1 MICEVYPPMN
11 AIDRLRCRTFQAI
24 FRAALPFLPYRQPKL
39 LGRMRD
45 IAPVLRQKK
54 IASVLLIVDEGLRE
68 LNLIAPLEKSL
79 ERAHISYAMHIQRN
93 PIPTIYDI
101 EDAHKLY
108 VKAGAKAII
117 AIGGGASIDCAKVA
131 GARIARPTLSVAQ
144 MAGILRIRRK
154 TPMLIAIP
162 SAAGTGSE
170 ATLDAVITSDE
181 HRHPYT
187 ILDFSLIPEYTVFDA
202 QLSLHQSPQ
211 STANGAM
218 DALTH
223 AVEAYIGRSTNKL
236 TRTMAEE
243 AVLLLSRN
251 MRPAF
256 ENGSN
261 LRVRQRMLRAS
272 YCAGVTFTRS
282 YVGYVHAIAHTL
294 SVQYGIEHG
303 MANAVVL
310 PHMLRHYGLSC
321 SGKLARLA
329 YNSDLVSRN
338 VDENVAA
345 RRFIRWIEKTNKSF
359 GFPAG
364 FAQIR
369 EEDIAEMAQIA
380 AKEANPLYPVPQ
392 LMDASELEVV
402 YRKLMIKEEPE
413 A

>member
-1 MICEVYPPMN
+1 MN
-11 AIDRLRCRTFQAI
+11 AIDRLRCRTFQTI
-24 FRAALPFLPYRQPKL
+24 FRMALPFLPYRQPKL
-39 LGRMRD
+39 LGRLRD
-45 IAPVLRQKK
+45 IAPLLRQKN
-54 IASVLLIVDEGLRE
+54 IASVLLIADEGLRE
-68 LNLIAPLEKSL
+68 LELTAPLEKSL
-79 ERAHISYAMHIQRN
+79 ERAHISCAIHVQRN
-93 PIPTIYDI
+93 PIPTISDI
-101 EDAHKLY
+101 ESAHKLY
-108 VKAGAKAII
+108 IKSAAKAII

-144 MAGILRIRRK
+144 MSGLLRIRRR

-162 SAAGTGSE
+162 SVAGTGSE

-187 ILDFSLIPEYTVFDA
+187 ILDFSLIPEYNVFDA
-202 QLSLHQSPQ
+202 QLSVHLSPQ
-211 STANGAM
+211 NTAINAM

-223 AVEAYIGRSTNKL
+223 AIEAYIGRSTNRFSRK
-236 TRTMAEE
+236 MAEE
-243 AVLLLSRN
+243 AVMLLSRN
-251 MRPAF
+251 MRAAY

-261 LRVRQRMLRAS
+261 LRVRQRMLRAA

-294 SVQYGIEHG
+294 SDQYGIEHG
-303 MANAVVL
+303 LANAVVL

-329 YNSDLVSRN
+329 YNADLVSRN

-345 RRFIRWIEKTNKSF
+345 RRFIRWIEKTNRTF

-364 FAQIR
+364 FSQIR
-369 EEDIAEMAQIA
+369 EEDIAEMAKTA

-402 YRKLMIKEEPE
+402 YRMLMIKEEPK

>member
-1 MICEVYPPMN
+1 MN
-11 AIDRLRCRTFQAI
+11 AIDRLRCRTFQTI
-24 FRAALPFLPYRQPKL
+24 FRMALPFLPYRQPKL
-39 LGRMRD
+39 LGRLRD
-45 IAPVLRQKK
+45 IAPLLRQKK
-54 IASVLLIVDEGLRE
+54 ISSVLLIADEGLRE
-68 LNLIAPLEKSL
+68 LELTAPLEKSL
-79 ERAHISYAMHIQRN
+79 ERTHISCAIHVQRN
-93 PIPTIYDI
+93 PIPTISDI
-101 EDAHKLY
+101 ESAHKLY
-108 VKAGAKAII
+108 IKSGAKAII

-144 MAGILRIRRK
+144 MSGLLRIRRK

-162 SAAGTGSE
+162 SVAGTGSE

-187 ILDFSLIPEYTVFDA
+187 ILDFSLIPEYNVFDA
-202 QLSLHQSPQ
+202 QLSVHLSPQ
-211 STANGAM
+211 NTAINAM

-223 AVEAYIGRSTNKL
+223 AIEAYIGRSTNRFSRK
-236 TRTMAEE
+236 MAEE
-243 AVLLLSRN
+243 AVMLLSRN
-251 MRPAF
+251 MRAAY

-261 LRVRQRMLRAS
+261 LRVRQRMLRAA

-294 SVQYGIEHG
+294 SDQYGIEHG
-303 MANAVVL
+303 LANAVVL

-329 YNSDLVSRN
+329 YNADLVSRN

-345 RRFIRWIEKTNKSF
+345 RRFIRWIEKQNRTF

-364 FAQIR
+364 FSQIR
-369 EEDIAEMAQIA
+369 EADIAEMAKTA

-402 YRKLMIKEEPE
+402 YRMLMIKEESK

>member
-1 MICEVYPPMN
+1 MN
-11 AIDRLRCRTFQAI
+11 AIDRLRCRTFQTI
-24 FRAALPFLPYRQPKL
+24 FRMALPFLPYRQPKL
-39 LGRMRD
+39 LGRLRD
-45 IAPVLRQKK
+45 IAPLLRQKK
-54 IASVLLIVDEGLRE
+54 ISSVLLIADEGLRE
-68 LNLIAPLEKSL
+68 PELTAPLEKSL
-79 ERAHISYAMHIQRN
+79 ERAHISCAIHVQRN
-93 PIPTIYDI
+93 PIPTISDI
-101 EDAHKLY
+101 ESAHKLY
-108 VKAGAKAII
+108 IKSGAKAII

-144 MAGILRIRRK
+144 MSGLLRIRRK

-162 SAAGTGSE
+162 SVAGTGSE

-181 HRHPYT
+181 YRHPYT
-187 ILDFSLIPEYTVFDA
+187 ILDFSLIPEYNVFDA
-202 QLSLHQSPQ
+202 QLSVHLSPQ
-211 STANGAM
+211 NTAINAM

-223 AVEAYIGRSTNKL
+223 AIEAYIGRSTNRFSRK
-236 TRTMAEE
+236 MAEE
-243 AVLLLSRN
+243 AVMLLSRN
-251 MRPAF
+251 MRAAY

-261 LRVRQRMLRAS
+261 LRVRQRMLRAA

-294 SVQYGIEHG
+294 SDQYGIEHG
-303 MANAVVL
+303 LANAVVL

-329 YNSDLVSRN
+329 YNADLVSRN

-345 RRFIRWIEKTNKSF
+345 RRFIRWIEKQNRTF

-364 FAQIR
+364 FSQIR
-369 EEDIAEMAQIA
+369 EADIAEMAKTA

-402 YRKLMIKEEPE
+402 YRMLMIKEESK

>member
-1 MICEVYPPMN
+1 MN
-11 AIDRLRCRTFQAI
+11 AIDRLRCRTFQTI
-24 FRAALPFLPYRQPKL
+24 FRMALPFLPYRQPKL
-39 LGRMRD
+39 LGRLRD
-45 IAPVLRQKK
+45 IAPLLRQKN
-54 IASVLLIVDEGLRE
+54 IASVLLIADEGLRE
-68 LNLIAPLEKSL
+68 LELTAPLEKSL
-79 ERAHISYAMHIQRN
+79 ERAHISCAIHVQRN
-93 PIPTIYDI
+93 PIPTISDI
-101 EDAHKLY
+101 ESAHKLY
-108 VKAGAKAII
+108 IKSAAKAII

-144 MAGILRIRRK
+144 MSGLLRIRRR

-162 SAAGTGSE
+162 SVAGTGSE

-187 ILDFSLIPEYTVFDA
+187 ILDFSLIPEYNVFDA
-202 QLSLHQSPQ
+202 QLSVHLSPQ
-211 STANGAM
+211 NTAINAM

-223 AVEAYIGRSTNKL
+223 AIEAYIGRSTNRFSRK
-236 TRTMAEE
+236 MAEE
-243 AVLLLSRN
+243 AVMLLSRN
-251 MRPAF
+251 MRAAY

-261 LRVRQRMLRAS
+261 LRVRQRMLRAA

-294 SVQYGIEHG
+294 SDQYGIEHG
-303 MANAVVL
+303 LANAVVL

-329 YNSDLVSRN
+329 YNADLVSRH

-345 RRFIRWIEKTNKSF
+345 RRFIRWIEKTNRTF

-364 FAQIR
+364 FSQIR
-369 EEDIAEMAQIA
+369 EEDIAEMAKTA

-402 YRKLMIKEEPE
+402 YRMLMIKEEPK

>member
-1 MICEVYPPMN
+1 MN
-11 AIDRLRCRTFQAI
+11 AIDRLRCRTFQTI
-24 FRAALPFLPYRQPKL
+24 FRMALPFLPYRQPKL
-39 LGRMRD
+39 LGRLRD
-45 IAPVLRQKK
+45 IAPLLRQKK
-54 IASVLLIVDEGLRE
+54 ISSVLLIADEGLRE
-68 LNLIAPLEKSL
+68 LELTAPLEKSL
-79 ERAHISYAMHIQRN
+79 ERAHISCAIHVQRN
-93 PIPTIYDI
+93 PIPTISDI
-101 EDAHKLY
+101 ESAHKLY
-108 VKAGAKAII
+108 IKSGAKAII

-144 MAGILRIRRK
+144 MSGLLRIRRK

-162 SAAGTGSE
+162 SGAGTGSE

-187 ILDFSLIPEYTVFDA
+187 ILDFSLIPEYNVFDA
-202 QLSLHQSPQ
+202 QLSVHLSPQ
-211 STANGAM
+211 NTAINAM

-223 AVEAYIGRSTNKL
+223 AIEAYIGRSTNRFSRK
-236 TRTMAEE
+236 MAEE
-243 AVLLLSRN
+243 AVMLLSRN
-251 MRPAF
+251 MRAAY

-261 LRVRQRMLRAS
+261 LRVRQRMLRAA

-294 SVQYGIEHG
+294 SDQYGIEHG
-303 MANAVVL
+303 LANAVVL

-329 YNSDLVSRN
+329 YNADLVSRN

-345 RRFIRWIEKTNKSF
+345 RRFIRWIEKQNRTF

-364 FAQIR
+364 FSQIR
-369 EEDIAEMAQIA
+369 EADIAEMAKTA

-402 YRKLMIKEEPE
+402 YRMLMIKEESK

>member
-1 MICEVYPPMN
+1 MN
-11 AIDRLRCRTFQAI
+11 AIDRLRCRTFQTI
-24 FRAALPFLPYRQPKL
+24 FRMALPFLPYRQPKL
-39 LGRMRD
+39 LGRLRD
-45 IAPVLRQKK
+45 IAPLLRQKN
-54 IASVLLIVDEGLRE
+54 IASVLLIADEGLRE
-68 LNLIAPLEKSL
+68 LELTAPLEKSL
-79 ERAHISYAMHIQRN
+79 EHAHISCAIHVQRN
-93 PIPTIYDI
+93 PIPTISDI
-101 EDAHKLY
+101 ESAHKLY
-108 VKAGAKAII
+108 IKSAAKAII

-144 MAGILRIRRK
+144 MSGLLRIRRR

-162 SAAGTGSE
+162 SVAGTGSE

-187 ILDFSLIPEYTVFDA
+187 ILDFSLIPEYNVFDA
-202 QLSLHQSPQ
+202 QLSVHLSPQ
-211 STANGAM
+211 NTAINAM

-223 AVEAYIGRSTNKL
+223 AIEAYIGRSTNRFSRK
-236 TRTMAEE
+236 MAEE
-243 AVLLLSRN
+243 AVMLLSRN
-251 MRPAF
+251 MRAAY

-261 LRVRQRMLRAS
+261 LRVRQRMLRAA

-294 SVQYGIEHG
+294 SDQYGIEHG
-303 MANAVVL
+303 LANAVVL

-329 YNSDLVSRN
+329 YNADLVSRN

-345 RRFIRWIEKTNKSF
+345 RRFIRWIEKTNRTF

-364 FAQIR
+364 FSQIR
-369 EEDIAEMAQIA
+369 EEDIAEMAKTA

-402 YRKLMIKEEPE
+402 YRMLMIKEEPK

>member
-1 MICEVYPPMN
+1 MN

-24 FRAALPFLPYRQPKL
+24 FRMALPFLPYRQPKL
-39 LGRMRD
+39 LGRLRD
-45 IAPVLRQKK
+45 IAPLLRQKN
-54 IASVLLIVDEGLRE
+54 ITSVLLIADEGLRE
-68 LNLIAPLEKSL
+68 LELTAPLEKSL
-79 ERAHISYAMHIQRN
+79 ERAHISCAIHVQRN
-93 PIPTIYDI
+93 PIPTISDI
-101 EDAHKLY
+101 ESAHKLY
-108 VKAGAKAII
+108 IKSGAKAII

-144 MAGILRIRRK
+144 MSGILRIRRR

-162 SAAGTGSE
+162 SVAGTGSE

-187 ILDFSLIPEYTVFDA
+187 ILDFSLIPEYNVFDA
-202 QLSLHQSPQ
+202 QLSVHLSPQ
-211 STANGAM
+211 NTAINAM

-223 AVEAYIGRSTNKL
+223 AIEAYIGRSTNRF

-243 AVLLLSRN
+243 AVMLLSRN
-251 MRPAF
+251 MRAAY

-261 LRVRQRMLRAS
+261 LRVRQRMLRAA

-294 SVQYGIEHG
+294 SDQYGIEHG
-303 MANAVVL
+303 LANAVVL

-329 YNSDLVSRN
+329 YNADLVSRN

-345 RRFIRWIEKTNKSF
+345 RRFIRWIEKMNRTF
-359 GFPAG
+359 GFPSG
-364 FAQIR
+364 FSQIR
-369 EEDIAEMAQIA
+369 EEDIAEMAKTA

-392 LMDASELEVV
+392 LMDAGELEVV
-402 YRKLMIKEEPE
+402 YRMLMIKEEPQ

>member
-1 MICEVYPPMN
+1 MN
-11 AIDRLRCRTFQAI
+11 AIDRMRCRTFQTI
-24 FRAALPFLPYRQPKL
+24 FRMALPFLPYRQPKL
-39 LGRMRD
+39 LGRLRD
-45 IAPVLRQKK
+45 IAPLLRQKN
-54 IASVLLIVDEGLRE
+54 IASVLLIADEGLRE
-68 LNLIAPLEKSL
+68 LELTAPLEKSL
-79 ERAHISYAMHIQRN
+79 ERAHISCAIHVQRN
-93 PIPTIYDI
+93 PIPTISDI
-101 EDAHKLY
+101 ESAHKLY
-108 VKAGAKAII
+108 IKSAAKAII

-144 MAGILRIRRK
+144 MSGLLRIRRR

-162 SAAGTGSE
+162 SVAGTGSE

-187 ILDFSLIPEYTVFDA
+187 ILDFSLIPEYNVFDA
-202 QLSLHQSPQ
+202 QLSVHLSPQ
-211 STANGAM
+211 NTAINAM

-223 AVEAYIGRSTNKL
+223 AIEAYIGRSTNRFSRK
-236 TRTMAEE
+236 MAEE
-243 AVLLLSRN
+243 AVMLLSRN
-251 MRPAF
+251 MRAAY

-261 LRVRQRMLRAS
+261 LRVRQRMLRAA

-294 SVQYGIEHG
+294 SDQYGIEHG
-303 MANAVVL
+303 LANAVVL

-329 YNSDLVSRN
+329 YNADLVSRH

-345 RRFIRWIEKTNKSF
+345 RRFIRWIEKTNRTF

-364 FAQIR
+364 FSQIR
-369 EEDIAEMAQIA
+369 EEDIAEMAKTA

-402 YRKLMIKEEPE
+402 YRMLMIKEESK

>member
-1 MICEVYPPMN
+1 MN
-11 AIDRLRCRTFQAI
+11 AIDRLRCRTFQTI
-24 FRAALPFLPYRQPKL
+24 FRMALPFLPYRQPKL
-39 LGRMRD
+39 LGRLRD
-45 IAPVLRQKK
+45 IAPLLRQKK
-54 IASVLLIVDEGLRE
+54 ISSVLLIADEGLRE
-68 LNLIAPLEKSL
+68 LELTTPLEKSL
-79 ERAHISYAMHIQRN
+79 ERTHISCAIHVQRN
-93 PIPTIYDI
+93 PIPTISDI
-101 EDAHKLY
+101 ESAHKLY
-108 VKAGAKAII
+108 IKSGAKAII

-144 MAGILRIRRK
+144 MSGLLRIRRK

-162 SAAGTGSE
+162 SVAGTGSE

-181 HRHPYT
+181 YRHPYT
-187 ILDFSLIPEYTVFDA
+187 ILDFSLIPEYNVFDA
-202 QLSLHQSPQ
+202 QLSVHLSPQ
-211 STANGAM
+211 NTAINAM

-223 AVEAYIGRSTNKL
+223 AIEAYIGRSTNRFSRK
-236 TRTMAEE
+236 MAEE
-243 AVLLLSRN
+243 AVMLLSRN
-251 MRPAF
+251 MRAAY

-261 LRVRQRMLRAS
+261 LRVRQRMLRAA

-294 SVQYGIEHG
+294 SDQYGIEHG
-303 MANAVVL
+303 LANAVVL

-329 YNSDLVSRN
+329 YNADLVSRN

-345 RRFIRWIEKTNKSF
+345 RRFIRWIEKQNRTF

-364 FAQIR
+364 FSQIR
-369 EEDIAEMAQIA
+369 EADIAEMAKTA

-402 YRKLMIKEEPE
+402 YRMLMIKEESK

>member
-1 MICEVYPPMN
+1 MN
-11 AIDRLRCRTFQAI
+11 AINRLRCRAFQTV
-24 FRAALPFLPYRQPKL
+24 FRIALPFLPYRQPKL
-39 LGRMRD
+39 LGRLRD
-45 IAPVLRQKK
+45 IAPLLRQKK
-54 IASVLLIVDEGLRE
+54 VPSILLIADEGIHDLG
-68 LNLIAPLEKSL
+68 LTAPLEKSL
-79 ERAHISYAMHIQRN
+79 ERAHIVCTTHVQHN
-93 PIPTIYDI
+93 PIPTLQDI
-101 EDAHKLY
+101 ESACRLY
-108 VKAGAKAII
+108 KKAGAKAIV
-117 AIGGGASIDCAKVA
+117 AIGGGSAIDCAKVA
-131 GARIARPTLSVAQ
+131 GARIARPTRSVAQ
-144 MAGILRIRRK
+144 MAGLLRVMRK
-154 TPMLIAIP
+154 TPLLIAVP

-170 ATLDAVITSDE
+170 ATLDAVITDDE
-181 HRHPYT
+181 HRHPYS

-202 QLSLHQSPQ
+202 QLSLHLSPTN
-211 STANGAM
+211 TAIGAM

-223 AVEAYIGRSTNKL
+223 AIEAYIGRSTNRF
-236 TRTMAEE
+236 TRAMAEE
-243 AVLLLSRN
+243 AVMLLSRN
-251 MRPAF
+251 MRSAY

-282 YVGYVHAIAHTL
+282 YIGYVHAIAHTL
-294 SVQYGIEHG
+294 SAEYGIEHG
-303 MANAVVL
+303 LANAVVL

-345 RRFIRWIEKTNKSF
+345 RRFIRWIEKTNKNF

-364 FAQIR
+364 FSQIR
-369 EEDIAEMAQIA
+369 EEDIPEMARIA

-402 YRKLMIKEEPE
+402 YRKLMIKETPE

>member
-1 MICEVYPPMN
+1 MN
-11 AIDRLRCRTFQAI
+11 AIDRLRCRTFQTI
-24 FRAALPFLPYRQPKL
+24 FRMALPFLPYRQPKL
-39 LGRMRD
+39 LGRLRD
-45 IAPVLRQKK
+45 IAPLLRQKK
-54 IASVLLIVDEGLRE
+54 ISSVLLIADEGLRE
-68 LNLIAPLEKSL
+68 LELTAPLEKSL
-79 ERAHISYAMHIQRN
+79 ERAHISCAIHVQRN
-93 PIPTIYDI
+93 PIPTISDI
-101 EDAHKLY
+101 ESAHKLY
-108 VKAGAKAII
+108 IKSGAKAII

-144 MAGILRIRRK
+144 MSGLLRIRRK

-162 SAAGTGSE
+162 SVAGTGSE

-181 HRHPYT
+181 YRHPYT
-187 ILDFSLIPEYTVFDA
+187 ILDFSLIPEYNVFDA
-202 QLSLHQSPQ
+202 QLSVHLSPQ
-211 STANGAM
+211 NTAINAM

-223 AVEAYIGRSTNKL
+223 AIEAYIGRSTNRFSRK
-236 TRTMAEE
+236 MAEE
-243 AVLLLSRN
+243 AVMLLSRN
-251 MRPAF
+251 MRAAY

-261 LRVRQRMLRAS
+261 LRVRQRMLRAA

-294 SVQYGIEHG
+294 SDQYGIEHG
-303 MANAVVL
+303 LANAVVL

-329 YNSDLVSRN
+329 YNADLVSRN

-345 RRFIRWIEKTNKSF
+345 RRFIRWIEKQNRTF

-364 FAQIR
+364 FSQIR
-369 EEDIAEMAQIA
+369 EADIAEMAKTA

-402 YRKLMIKEEPE
+402 YRMLMIKEESK

>member
-1 MICEVYPPMN
+1 MN
-11 AIDRLRCRTFQAI
+11 AVDRLHCRAFQTI
-24 FRAALPFLPYRQPKL
+24 FRMAQPFLPYRQPKL
-39 LGRMRD
+39 LGRLRD
-45 IAPVLRQKK
+45 IAPLLRQKK
-54 IASVLLIVDEGLRE
+54 IASVLLIADEGLRE
-68 LNLIAPLEKSL
+68 LELTTPLEKSL
-79 ERAHISYAMHIQRN
+79 ERAHISYAIHVQRN
-93 PIPTIYDI
+93 PIPTINDI
-101 EDAHKLY
+101 EAAHKLY
-108 VKAGAKAII
+108 VRSGSKAII

-144 MAGILRIRRK
+144 MSGILRIRRR

-202 QLSLHQSPQ
+202 QLSLHLSPQ
-211 STANGAM
+211 NTAINAM

-223 AVEAYIGRSTNKL
+223 AIEAYIGRSTN
-236 TRTMAEE
+236 RFSRRMAEE
-243 AVLLLSRN
+243 AVMLLSRN
-251 MRPAF
+251 MRAAY
-256 ENGSN
+256 ENGGN
-261 LRVRQRMLRAS
+261 LRVRQRMLRAA

-294 SVQYGIEHG
+294 SDQYGIEHG
-303 MANAVVL
+303 LANAVVL

-321 SGKLARLA
+321 SGRLARLA
-329 YNSDLVSRN
+329 YNADLVSRN

-345 RRFIRWIEKTNKSF
+345 RRFIRWIEKTNKTF

-369 EEDIAEMAQIA
+369 EEDIAEMAKTA

-402 YRKLMIKEEPE
+402 YRMLMIKEEHE

>member
-1 MICEVYPPMN
+1 MN
-11 AIDRLRCRTFQAI
+11 AIDRLRCRTFQTI
-24 FRAALPFLPYRQPKL
+24 FRMALPFLPYRQPKL
-39 LGRMRD
+39 LGRLRD
-45 IAPVLRQKK
+45 IAPLLRQKN
-54 IASVLLIVDEGLRE
+54 ITSVLLIADEGLRE
-68 LNLIAPLEKSL
+68 LELTAPLEKSL
-79 ERAHISYAMHIQRN
+79 ERAHISCAIHVQRN
-93 PIPTIYDI
+93 PIPTISDI
-101 EDAHKLY
+101 ESAHKLY
-108 VKAGAKAII
+108 IKSGAKAII

-144 MAGILRIRRK
+144 MSGILRIRRR

-162 SAAGTGSE
+162 SVAGTGSE

-187 ILDFSLIPEYTVFDA
+187 ILDFSLIPEYNVFDA
-202 QLSLHQSPQ
+202 QLSVHLSPQ
-211 STANGAM
+211 NTAINAM

-223 AVEAYIGRSTNKL
+223 AIEAYIGRSTNRF

-243 AVLLLSRN
+243 AVMLLSRN
-251 MRPAF
+251 MRAAY

-261 LRVRQRMLRAS
+261 LRVRQRMLRAA

-294 SVQYGIEHG
+294 SDQYGIEHG
-303 MANAVVL
+303 LANAVVL

-329 YNSDLVSRN
+329 YNADLVSRN

-345 RRFIRWIEKTNKSF
+345 RRFIRWIEKMNRTF
-359 GFPAG
+359 GFPSG
-364 FAQIR
+364 FSQIR
-369 EEDIAEMAQIA
+369 EEDIAEMAKTA

-402 YRKLMIKEEPE
+402 YRMLMIKEEPQ

>member
-1 MICEVYPPMN
+1 MN
-11 AIDRLRCRTFQAI
+11 AIDRLRCRTFQTI
-24 FRAALPFLPYRQPKL
+24 FRMALPFLPYRQPKL
-39 LGRMRD
+39 LGRLRD
-45 IAPVLRQKK
+45 IAPLLRQKK
-54 IASVLLIVDEGLRE
+54 ISSVLLIADEGLRE
-68 LNLIAPLEKSL
+68 LELTAPLEKSL
-79 ERAHISYAMHIQRN
+79 ERAHISCAIHVQRN
-93 PIPTIYDI
+93 PIPTISDI
-101 EDAHKLY
+101 ESAHKLY
-108 VKAGAKAII
+108 IKSGAKAII

-144 MAGILRIRRK
+144 MSGLLRIRRR

-162 SAAGTGSE
+162 SVAGTGSE

-187 ILDFSLIPEYTVFDA
+187 ILDFSLIPEYNVFDA
-202 QLSLHQSPQ
+202 QLSVHLSPQ
-211 STANGAM
+211 NTAINAM

-223 AVEAYIGRSTNKL
+223 AIEAYIGRSTSRFSRK
-236 TRTMAEE
+236 MAEE
-243 AVLLLSRN
+243 AVMLLSRN
-251 MRPAF
+251 MRAAY
-256 ENGSN
+256 ENGGN
-261 LRVRQRMLRAS
+261 LRIRQRMLRAA

-294 SVQYGIEHG
+294 SDQYGIEHG
-303 MANAVVL
+303 LANAVVL

-329 YNSDLVSRN
+329 YNADLVSHN

-345 RRFIRWIEKTNKSF
+345 RRFIRWIEKTNKTF

-364 FAQIR
+364 FSQIR
-369 EEDIAEMAQIA
+369 EEDIPEMAKTA

-402 YRKLMIKEEPE
+402 YRMLMIKEEPK

>member
-1 MICEVYPPMN
+1 MN
-11 AIDRLRCRTFQAI
+11 AIDRLRCRTFQTI
-24 FRAALPFLPYRQPKL
+24 FRMALPFLPYRQPKL
-39 LGRMRD
+39 LGRLRD
-45 IAPVLRQKK
+45 IAPLLRQKK
-54 IASVLLIVDEGLRE
+54 ISSVLLIADEGLRE
-68 LNLIAPLEKSL
+68 LELTAPLEKSL
-79 ERAHISYAMHIQRN
+79 ERAHISCAIHVQRN
-93 PIPTIYDI
+93 PIPTISDI
-101 EDAHKLY
+101 ESAHKLY
-108 VKAGAKAII
+108 IKSGAKAII

-144 MAGILRIRRK
+144 MSGLLRIRRK

-162 SAAGTGSE
+162 SVAGTGSE

-187 ILDFSLIPEYTVFDA
+187 ILDFSLIPEYNVFDA
-202 QLSLHQSPQ
+202 QLSVHLSPQ
-211 STANGAM
+211 NTAINAM

-223 AVEAYIGRSTNKL
+223 AIEAYIGRSTNRFSRK
-236 TRTMAEE
+236 MAEE
-243 AVLLLSRN
+243 AVMLLSRN
-251 MRPAF
+251 MRAAY

-261 LRVRQRMLRAS
+261 LRVRQRMLRAA

-294 SVQYGIEHG
+294 SDQYGIEHG
-303 MANAVVL
+303 LANAVVL

-329 YNSDLVSRN
+329 YNADLVSRN

-345 RRFIRWIEKTNKSF
+345 RRFIRWIEKQNRTF

-364 FAQIR
+364 FSQIR
-369 EEDIAEMAQIA
+369 EADIAEMAKTA

-402 YRKLMIKEEPE
+402 YRMLMIKEESK